1 MKKPLNILAATLLA
15 GTIFSSSI
23 SPAFAEDPTPFT
35 DVNGTEYSKAV
46 EFLYDNGITKG
57 ISATKFG
64 VRDPIT
70 RVNAA
75 VILGKYLNVD
85 QSNPNIPKSGFR
97 DLPPRAVNIVSFLK
111 YNGIMNGKTDTY
123 FGAGDNITRGEA
135 AIMLYR
141 AFGYQ
146 LPDADGTTSFT
157 DISPRYERAVQA
169 LVNKGVIL
177 GINDTKFG
185 TNDPLTRGQLALLM
199 YRISLLPP
207 YSPLPAEEKHGF
219 VAFGDS
225 NTEGFYFEKQFP
237 ESLGNKWTDQ
247 VAAVYGEGI
256 NSTIYNAGVRGN
268 TTEQG
273 AVRFKEKVLDVNPK
287 AVTIMFGI
295 NDALLLDNGQPQVSK
310 VIFKQNLTSMVF
322 QLKARDIEVVLMTN
336 PPVIEGIYYNSQ
348 IVTKNKNIAPL
359 YTDKDGLRN
368 WINSYND
375 IIRQVAKDQG
385 VPLVD
390 VHNILVEKAGG
401 ATDYL
406 LGSSGLLDDKT
417 GIHMTPKANDIIA
430 EHVKNKLSDK
440 INSNPSDELNV
451 SIKVDK
457 DIYDL
462 STDKSIKI
470 TISNMDSKSYS
481 YSPPSFLQKK
491 LDNQWVTVEYSDEL
505 AFPGI
510 VETLMPNTTATAGI
524 SLDARSFKQ
533 PLTAGVYRVAHPL
546 GKSTDFKIVE

>member
-1 MKKPLNILAATLLA
+1 MKKSLSILSATLLA
-15 GTIFSSSI
+15 GTIFFSSI
-23 SPAFAEDPTPFT
+23 TPTFAEDPTPFT

-46 EFLYDNGITKG
+46 EFLYANGISKG

-85 QSNPNIPKSGFR
+85 QINPNIPKSGFR
-97 DLPPRAVNIVSFLK
+97 DLPARAVNIVSFLK
-111 YNGIMNGKTDTY
+111 YNWIMTGKTTTY
-123 FGAGDNITRGEA
+123 FGAEDNITRGEA
-135 AIMLYR
+135 AIVLYR
-141 AFGYQ
+141 AFAYQ

-157 DISPRYERAVQA
+157 DVSPRYERAVQA
-169 LVNKGVIL
+169 LVNEGVIQ
-177 GINDTKFG
+177 GINNTKFG

-225 NTEGFYFEKQFP
+225 NTEASYFETQFP

-247 VAAVYGEGI
+247 VATVYGEGM
-256 NSTIYNAGVRGN
+256 NDTIYNAGVRGN
-268 TTEQG
+268 TTVQG
-273 AVRFKEKVLDVNPK
+273 ESCFKEEVLDVNPK

-295 NDALLLDNGQPQVSK
+295 NDALLRDNGQPQVSK
-310 VIFKQNLTSMVF
+310 VDFKQNLTSMVF
-322 QLKARDIEVVLMTN
+322 QLKARDIEVILMTN
-336 PPVIEGIYYNSQ
+336 PPVVEKPYYELEFNDGR
-348 IVTKNKNIAPL
+348 NIKPL
-359 YTDKDGLRN
+359 YKDKDGLGN
-368 WINSYND
+368 WINSYNN

-401 ATDYL
+401 ATEYA
-406 LGSSGLLDDKT
+406 LGNSGLLDNLT

-440 INSNPSDELNV
+440 INSNLSDELNV

-457 DIYDL
+457 GIYDL
-462 STDKSIKI
+462 STDKGIKI
-470 TISNMDSKSYS
+470 TISNMNNKSYS

-505 AFPGI
+505 AFPAI